1 MKNSEMQ
8 KDNGDEV
15 TTTGQE
21 EDFLSRWSRR
31 KSESH
36 QEAAAMPE
44 PSGEPSEADPDQA
57 ASEAPTKDLTDED
70 MPPLEELDQDADF
83 SPFMSKGV
91 SEALR
96 QTALRKLFRSA
107 KFNVCDGL
115 DDYAEDY
122 TKFAPLGDVITA
134 DMKHHMQRAL
144 DKLEAMADDAEEGA
158 GEDSTSRALAAEAE
172 LDEPEP
178 AGEDAGTMD
187 EAPEGRVAGSEE
199 DNEPGRA

>member
-8 KDNGDEV
+8 NGNSDELK
-15 TTTGQE
+15 TAEQE

-36 QEAAAMPE
+36 QEATATPE
-44 PSGEPSEADPDQA
+44 PSGEIAEAGPDEAVSETPSKE
-57 ASEAPTKDLTDED
+57 LTDED
-70 MPPLEELDQDADF
+70 MPPIEELDQNSDF
-83 SPFMSKGV
+83 SPFLSEGV

-96 QTALRKLFRSA
+96 KTALRKLFRSA

-134 DMKHHMQRAL
+134 DMKYHMQRAL
-144 DKLEAMADDAEEGA
+144 DKLEAMADDVEEGA
-158 GEDSTSRALAAEAE
+158 GEDTSSRTLTVDAEADVPE
-172 LDEPEP
+172 AGKDER
-178 AGEDAGTMD
+178 AIN
-187 EAPEGRVAGSEE
+187 EAPEDRAAFSEG
-199 DNEPGRA
+199 DDEPGRA

>member
-1 MKNSEMQ
+1 
-8 KDNGDEV
+8 
-15 TTTGQE
+15 
-21 EDFLSRWSRR
+21 
-31 KSESH
+31 
-36 QEAAAMPE
+36 MPE
-44 PSGEPSEADPDQA
+44 PSDEPLEAGPDQA

-83 SPFMSKGV
+83 SPFLSDGV

-134 DMKHHMQRAL
+134 DMKYHMQRAL
-144 DKLEAMADDAEEGA
+144 DKLEAMADAAEEGA
-158 GEDSTSRALAAEAE
+158 GQDSPSRTLAAEAE
-172 LDEPEP
+172 LDEPKAAKE
-178 AGEDAGTMD
+178 ERTMD

>member
-8 KDNGDEV
+8 NGNDDEV
-15 TTTGQE
+15 NTTRQE
-21 EDFLSRWSRR
+21 EDFLSRWSRK

-44 PSGEPSEADPDQA
+44 PSDEPLEAGPDQA
-57 ASEAPTKDLTDED
+57 ASEVPTKDLTDED

-83 SPFMSKGV
+83 SPFLSDGV

-134 DMKHHMQRAL
+134 DMKYHMQRAL
-144 DKLEAMADDAEEGA
+144 DKLEALADDAEEGA
-158 GEDSTSRALAAEAE
+158 AQDSSSRTLAAEAE
-172 LDEPEP
+172 LDEPKAAKE
-178 AGEDAGTMD
+178 EGTMD